1 MRQFIRH
8 PVDIPIEVSTDDQLG
23 HATRHIYNVSVG
35 GLALESDTQLQPGVI
50 VQIRIPFVR
59 PMFETK
65 ARVVWCS
72 AHHDRYELGVEFLDP
87 EDAFR
92 ARMVE
97 QVCYIENYKKLV
109 YQTEG
114 RTLTAE
120 EAAVEWIGKFASQFP
135 NFGPEGVH

>member
-8 PVDIPIEVSTDDQLG
+8 PADVPIEVSTGDQSAD
-23 HATRHIYNVSVG
+23 ATRHTYNVSLG
-35 GLALESDTQLQPGVI
+35 GLAFQSDCELQPGI
-50 VQIRIPFVR
+50 VVEVRFTFVR

-72 AHHDRYELGVEFLDP
+72 AREGGFELGVEFLNP

-97 QVCYIENYKKLV
+97 QVCHIENYKKTV

-114 RTLTAE
+114 RQLTTE
-120 EAAVEWIGKFASQFP
+120 EAAMEWIGKYASQFP
-135 NFGPEGVH
+135 GSGPEAP